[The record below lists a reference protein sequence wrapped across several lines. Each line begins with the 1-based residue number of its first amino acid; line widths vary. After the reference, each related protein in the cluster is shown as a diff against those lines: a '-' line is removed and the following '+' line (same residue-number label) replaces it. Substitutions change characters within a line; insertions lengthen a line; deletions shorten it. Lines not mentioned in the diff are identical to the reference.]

1 MIKKTTGIFKSN
13 SFQDSQLWKLDDEN
27 KLQNKEERW
36 TSDDNWNFKPKA
48 KYDDI
53 IYIENT
59 SEKKVL
65 EFSNDGVPNLVDLEE
80 GKAQQLWKKG
90 EAKAEGY
97 FTLKNIW
104 GSNALTAVS
113 ETNLQIS
120 GNITLRCIV
129 N

>member
-27 KLQNKEERW
+27 KLQNKGGLW
-36 TSDDNWNFKPKA
+36 KSDDNWNFKTKD
-48 KYDDI
+48 DDI

-65 EFSNDGVPNLVDLEE
+65 EFSNDGPPNLVDLEE
-80 GKAQQLWKKG
+80 GKAQQLWKKKG
-90 EAKAEGY
+90 KAEGY
-97 FTLKNIW
+97 FTLESY
-104 GSNALTAVS
+104 GRFALSAVS
-113 ETNLQIS
+113 ETRLQVS
-120 GNITLRCIV
+120 GNITLRWIV